1 MVWLL
6 MLKSDLPPFASVATK
21 LYPCG
26 ASCSG
31 VQRQRRPCG
40 DSSTLI
46 TPALVKK
53 QRYSWGK
60 RDRMDRRV
68 SDSCIIK

>member
-21 LYPCG
+21 LY
-26 ASCSG
+26 
-31 VQRQRRPCG
+31 PCG